1 MASQVVAF
9 GHGVPLSHPALAGL
23 AVADVTRAP
32 PLAPRPASRI
42 APLLEPFLDPF
53 VRAFLFALEA
63 GALDGAALILVWR
76 QGPGALHAYRYA
88 AELRRLGLLP
98 PGPPLHLW
106 NRARPGS
113 PGAARFD
120 AVEDAR
126 LSAALSGLPRG
137 PAIDRAGPL
146 AALEALQAA
155 GRICG
160 AEAQRRRLAARAG
173 GVAVDAVPSPAPPPA
188 PPPPG
193 RRLALAGAPLGNAA
207 LHDWLAG
214 QGLLVL
220 DLTSPDPPEGEPG
233 DLLTARGVDEVI
245 WQVDP
250 NDDLHGW
257 RMPDLRALC
266 ARSGIGF
273 RDLGFVPPWPSPADL
288 ARLPGGPA

>member
-1 MASQVVAF
+1 MVAQVVAF
-9 GHGVPLSHPALAGL
+9 GHGVPLSDPVLAGL
-23 AVADVTRAP
+23 AVADVTRIPCTAP
-32 PLAPRPASRI
+32 TGSRI
-42 APLLEPFLDPF
+42 APFLEPFLDPY
-53 VRAFLFALEA
+53 VRAFLFALEI
-63 GALDGAALILVWR
+63 GAFDGAALILVWR
-76 QGPGALHAYRYA
+76 QGPGAIHAYRYA
-88 AELRRLGLLP
+88 TELRRLGLLAS
-98 PGPPLHLW
+98 GPPLHLW
-106 NRARPGS
+106 NRARPGN
-113 PGAARFD
+113 PGADRFD
-120 AVEDAR
+120 AAEAAR
-126 LSAALSGLPRG
+126 LSAALNGLPRG

-173 GVAVDAVPSPAPPPA
+173 GAAVDAAPPPA
-188 PPPPG
+188 PPSPG

-207 LHDWLAG
+207 LHARLAG

-250 NDDLHGW
+250 TDDLHGW

-273 RDLGFVPPWPSPADL
+273 RDLGFVPAWPGPADL
-288 ARLPGGPA
+288 ALLPVVPG